1 MDELDQIIGLN
12 KYDKHQEMKQKIL
25 YGVIIASYKVSHDY
39 LAQLR
44 TNMHRLLGVPEN
56 YTQRAGDHYTEAITF
71 LSKYLQATTQTFD
84 IQPIVR
90 DVKDQL
96 TQLLPEFP
104 MLCRLPGNSSYI
116 EQCCYIT
123 WAMVNQIPPM
133 ELEHA
138 QEKFSPLHHT
148 RFHTSSDRH
157 SKVKMYIWPTL
168 VDSLTNDVLYRGV
181 VWT

>member
-1 MDELDQIIGLN
+1 MC
-12 KYDKHQEMKQKIL
+12 
-25 YGVIIASYKVSHDY
+25 
-39 LAQLR
+39 
-44 TNMHRLLGVPEN
+44 EN
-56 YTQRAGDHYTEAITF
+56 FHGKCK
-71 LSKYLQATTQTFD
+71 KYLQATTQTFD